1 MNLCILKQIIYILPE
16 IMKIVVLTSDSA
28 ADRAVELT
36 GVEIETQH
44 ANNHKSV
51 LCRPGNLKNNVIKTS
66 NNDDLRFW
74 WQYFSIHPLRNS
86 CFSGYF
92 TPSKA
97 FARNCPEFR
106 GYFGHFVYFGV
117 I

>member
-1 MNLCILKQIIYILPE
+1 
-16 IMKIVVLTSDSA
+16 MKIVVLTSDSA

-86 CFSGYF
+86 CFQVISRPQRHLPGI
-92 TPSKA
+92 
-97 FARNCPEFR
+97 ARSSE
-106 GYFGHFVYFGV
+106 V
-117 I
+117 ILVILFIFL

>member
-1 MNLCILKQIIYILPE
+1 
-16 IMKIVVLTSDSA
+16 MKIVVLISDSA

-74 WQYFSIHPLRNS
+74 WQYFSIHPLRNL

-92 TPSKA
+92 GQLPGI
-97 FARNCPEFR
+97 ARNCPELPEFR
-106 GYFGHFVYFGV
+106 GYFCNFVYF
-117 I
+117 